1 MTFNLSMSW
10 KYVVCALLPTHVRNA
25 PSWRRME
32 EYSTPFCLKHCSSL
46 RRAISLMQQ
55 RFFSLFLFL
64 YLATTPCSSAAQP
77 TPRILSA
84 LYGYDGCIGGVN
96 RFSTEEEYMQ
106 ELKRFVRIICCLL
119 LFWNECLSPEEIA
132 LLSRGQLGEQRW
144 YALKTAF
151 LALFRDYLDSGPFWS
166 CYLIPT
172 GDKCGFFLETQ
183 HWLFPTFH
191 QARNWKQSC
200 QDETKK
206 KYDNQHK
213 PGWKQCCPNVTKKI

>member
-1 MTFNLSMSW
+1 MTFNHSMSW

-46 RRAISLMQQ
+46 RRSISLMQQ

-106 ELKRFVRIICCLL
+106 ELKRFVRITCCLL

-132 LLSRGQLGEQRW
+132 LLSRGQLGGQRW

-151 LALFRDYLDSGPFWS
+151 LVLFRDYLDSGPFWS
-166 CYLIPT
+166 CCCWSQQVTNVVSSMRLNIGCFRPFT
-172 GDKCGFFLETQ
+172 RQGGQ
-183 HWLFPTFH
+183 
-191 QARNWKQSC
+191 NWKQSC
-200 QDETKK
+200 QDETKTNMITNT
-206 KYDNQHK
+206 NQA
-213 PGWKQCCPNVTKKI
+213 GNNAAQM